1 MGEPALGEVRKDAL
15 GSRRCRGPQAQL
27 ALGLCPQ
34 GEAGNTQE
42 PQDYRPGNEFSERG
56 NWPGN
61 KFSKYLL
68 EEKVKEASRI
78 VELNGRIRQVQMK
91 IFGQ

>member
-56 NWPGN
+56 N
-61 KFSKYLL
+61 
-68 EEKVKEASRI
+68 
-78 VELNGRIRQVQMK
+78 
-91 IFGQ
+91 